1 MYKLPMKLLLASLA
15 VSVVATSFSL
25 QQDNG
30 LQESIKRGEQI
41 YTANCVSCHMM
52 EGEGIAGAFP
62 PLAKSDYLLAD
73 PERAIHH
80 TIHGV
85 SGEITVN
92 GVTYNGVMPPQS
104 HLSDEEVADVMNYI
118 LNSWGNKGKQIS
130 ASQVKAKRS

>member
-1 MYKLPMKLLLASLA
+1 MKLLLASLA
-15 VSVVATSFSL
+15 ITVVATSFSL

-30 LQESIKRGEQI
+30 LPESIKRGEQI
-41 YTANCVSCHMM
+41 YVANCVSCHMM
-52 EGEGIAGAFP
+52 GGEGIAGAFP

-80 TIHGV
+80 IIHGA

-92 GVTYNGVMPPQS
+92 GVQYNGVMPPQS

-118 LNSWGNKGKQIS
+118 MNSWGNKGKQIT
-130 ASQVKAKRS
+130 AGQVKAKRS